1 MSEDVDF
8 EGSTYGMEE
17 KLLDYLSIIVESPH
31 DLLLEEYLYD
41 DDMPED
47 VDAFKKEIATV
58 PNLGLLIDLWS
69 IHCPHQEKL
78 TKTTYWDAIR
88 VNTETEFRSKKNS
101 KNMNELRIHYLF
113 QLTEIYYDEH
123 DDQGRKVFDKWK
135 ICLLRTGLRDEYAS
149 NDDVGLIAAQL
160 LTVSEELETSLDNIS
175 AEIIWLRLGER
186 DSVLNGISNDEAEA
200 LANAHFE
207 S

>member
-1 MSEDVDF
+1 
-8 EGSTYGMEE
+8 MEQ

-31 DLLLEEYLYD
+31 DLLLDDYLYE

-47 VDAFKKEIATV
+47 VEAFKKEIAKV

-88 VNTETEFRSKKNS
+88 VNTEAEFRTKTNLGKTA
-101 KNMNELRIHYLF
+101 ELRIHYLF

-123 DDQGRKVFDKWK
+123 DDQGQKVFNKWK
-135 ICLLRTGLRDEYAS
+135 ICLLRTGLRGEYAS
-149 NDDVGLIAAQL
+149 NEDFGLIAAQL
-160 LTVSEELETSLDNIS
+160 LIASEALETSLDNIS

-186 DSVLNGISNDEAEA
+186 DSVLEGISNDEAEA
-200 LANAHFE
+200 LANEHFG